1 MNRELLWLGG
11 FGFGA
16 GLMYLLDPDVGRRR
30 RARLRD
36 RVVHAAGRLEHY
48 LDTAARD
55 ISHRAQGLVAESRA
69 LLAGGAVP
77 DDVLVE
83 RVRSKLGHCVSHPH
97 ALDVKADNGRVVL
110 SGPILEREV
119 AVLLACVTSIRG
131 VSEVVNHLE
140 VHRHAGTVPRLQGGR
155 ERRGDWSENAQSS
168 WPPAARLLACA
179 VGCGLM
185 ANCVVKR
192 TPFAALLGTVG
203 FGLFARGLTNLELT
217 HLAEIG
223 GGTRLFGGQ
232 GPQESKVQ
240 AEDGRA
246 APRRFGN
253 GKRQA
258 PRSPEMGTDG

>member
-1 MNRELLWLGG
+1 MNSGFSWLSGLG
-11 FGFGA
+11 LGA
-16 GLMYLLDPDVGRRR
+16 GLMYLFDPAAGRRR

-36 RVVHAAGRLEHY
+36 KAVHVVSRFEHY
-48 LDTAARD
+48 LDMAVRD
-55 ISHRAQGLVAESRA
+55 VSHRAQGLVAETRA
-69 LLAGGAVP
+69 QLAGGAAP

-97 ALDVKADNGRVVL
+97 AIEVKADNGRVTL

-131 VSEVVNHLE
+131 VDEVENRLE

-155 ERRGDWSENAQSS
+155 DRKGAEQVQAN
-168 WPPAARLLACA
+168 WPPAARLLACT

-185 ANCVVKR
+185 VNCLARR

-203 FGLFARGLTNLELT
+203 FGLFARGLTNLELK

-223 GGTRLFGGQ
+223 GGTRLFGVQ
-232 GPQESKVQ
+232 GSPGSKAQEG
-240 AEDGRA
+240 DGRA
-246 APRRFGN
+246 SNRGAGN
-253 GKRQA
+253 GKRHM
-258 PRSPEMGTDG
+258 PRFPEMGAEG